1 MPRRNYCSFCGLD
14 YEPGTGKSL
23 VMVNSTVLY
32 FCSSKCEKNHNLGRI
47 PIKVRWTKKY
57 RKFRAETLGLGKE
70 QAEKMEREAAK
81 VSGAKPEAKA
91 EKKEEKP
98 KEKSE
103 RDKKREARKA
113 SASDLLAEV
122 AKEEKKEGQ

>member
-1 MPRRNYCSFCGLD
+1 LD

-32 FCSSKCEKNHNLGRI
+32 FCSSKCEKNRNLGRI

-81 VSGAKPEAKA
+81 VSETKPVEKA
-91 EKKEEKP
+91 EKKEDKP
-98 KEKSE
+98 KEKSD
-103 RDKKREARKA
+103 RDKKREAKKA
-113 SASDLLAEV
+113 SAADLLAE
-122 AKEEKKEGQ
+122 ASKKEE